1 MIEINLLPE
10 ELKLKAK
17 KLNFSLERKDMLCFA
32 LAALALLVIMHLC
45 LAVVLIA
52 KSYQLNTLNKE
63 WRVLEPQRK
72 ALEAAKKEFDAL
84 SEGSRIA
91 ERLLKQRINW
101 AQKLNCLSIDLPSGV
116 WLVELSLT
124 AKGLILKCSAIS
136 LKKEEMVLVN
146 KFIDSLK
153 NDPGFF
159 RDFTSLELSSVQVR
173 TIGGY
178 DVVDFILTAAL
189 KSRQGN
195 S

>member
-1 MIEINLLPE
+1 MVEINLLPE

-17 KLNFSLERKDMLCFA
+17 KSNFSLEIKDMLCFA
-32 LAALALLVIMHLC
+32 LAALALLVIMHFC
-45 LAVVLIA
+45 LAAVLIA
-52 KSYQLNTLNKE
+52 KSYQLNTLNKQ

-72 ALEAAKKEFDAL
+72 ALEAAKKEFDVL

-91 ERLLKQRINW
+91 ERLLKQRINL

-116 WLVELSLT
+116 WLDELSLT

-153 NDPGFF
+153 NDPRFF
-159 RDFTSLELSSVQVR
+159 GDFTGLELSSVQVR